1 VIDLADG
8 ARELIQRRLVGEI
21 DGGSPRPFWQKR
33 KCTLDAG
40 LTARRHDRDGA
51 AFGDGGRDTKADAGC
66 AADDED
72 STLFVASRYPEGMA
86 GGMNKPDLDMRK
98 LRYFVAVAEELN
110 FGRAARRLHI
120 AQPVLSRQIR
130 SLEDELGVQLFVR
143 DSRGTELTAAGTQL
157 LEDARFMLRESNALQ
172 ERLIRATTPTVTVV
186 VGVMPGLLATAAV
199 RKFEAAE
206 PLFRAQVVQ
215 VGWADQVDVVRRGD
229 ADVVYARE
237 PIDHHGL
244 GTAALL
250 EEPRVALLPSDDPLA
265 SQESVRLADLGTRRL
280 LQDPQTVPEW
290 YAVATAE
297 QRGAATR
304 KMASTVEE
312 KLERVAAQE
321 GFVILP
327 RSTTAFY
334 RRPDVRVV
342 PIADIAPGQVTLI
355 WDAATTNPA
364 RDEFV
369 AAALACRD
377 ETI

>member
-1 VIDLADG
+1 MHG
-8 ARELIQRRLVGEI
+8 
-21 DGGSPRPFWQKR
+21 
-33 KCTLDAG
+33 
-40 LTARRHDRDGA
+40 
-51 AFGDGGRDTKADAGC
+51 
-66 AADDED
+66 
-72 STLFVASRYPEGMA
+72 
-86 GGMNKPDLDMRK
+86 PDLDMRK
-98 LRYFVAVAEELN
+98 LRYFVAVAEQLN
-110 FGRAARRLHI
+110 FGRAARHLHI

-130 SLEDELGVQLFVR
+130 SFEDELGVQLFVR

-157 LEDARFMLRESNALQ
+157 LEDARFMLRESKALQ
-172 ERLIRATTPTVTVV
+172 ERLVRAATPAVTVV

-206 PLFRAQVVQ
+206 PSCRARVVQ
-215 VGWADQVDVVRRGD
+215 VGWADQVDVVLRGD

-244 GTAALL
+244 GTAPLL
-250 EEPRVALLPSDDPLA
+250 EEPRVALLPSDDPFA
-265 SQESVRLADLGTRRL
+265 SQASVRLADLGTRRL
-280 LQDPQTVPEW
+280 LQDPTIVPEW

-297 QRGAATR
+297 QRGASSR

-342 PIADIAPGQVTLI
+342 PIEDIAAGQVTLI
-355 WDAATTNPA
+355 WDAATANPA
-364 RDEFV
+364 RDDFV